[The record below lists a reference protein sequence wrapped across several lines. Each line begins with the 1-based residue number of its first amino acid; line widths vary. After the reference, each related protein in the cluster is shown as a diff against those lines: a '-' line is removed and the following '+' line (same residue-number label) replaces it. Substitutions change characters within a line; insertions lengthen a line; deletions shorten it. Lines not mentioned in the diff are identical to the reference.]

1 MPKLPLHPNCKC
13 HYENV
18 YEKTTRKI
26 SSLDPEKIIMPQMTP
41 EQWDSQNESD
51 KKKWCRL
58 FSSKFGFYIS
68 TYAQISN
75 VPKSLLSVIVAN
87 ELMDWRNI
95 DGTQLDGLKGGGVG
109 YAQIAIDT
117 ALQEGVS
124 GYEKE
129 LVKKMKNNKF
139 VPDYISY
146 RIISG
151 KVHKELLST
160 RGSIKI
166 AARLLRKY
174 IEYYEIKVK
183 NNDLGKGFQKTGLF
197 FIKKRSIFDLD
208 AQIADMQVPEPAFR
222 IFCAIWNSGKEILD
236 AKDKISES
244 NYKNAYIH
252 AENSLLAIEY
262 LKELLSHEN

>member
-1 MPKLPLHPNCKC
+1 M
-13 HYENV
+13 
-18 YEKTTRKI
+18 
-26 SSLDPEKIIMPQMTP
+26 
-41 EQWDSQNESD
+41 
-51 KKKWCRL
+51 
-58 FSSKFGFYIS
+58 
-68 TYAQISN
+68 
-75 VPKSLLSVIVAN
+75 
-87 ELMDWRNI
+87 
-95 DGTQLDGLKGGGVG
+95 
-109 YAQIAIDT
+109 
-117 ALQEGVS
+117 
-124 GYEKE
+124 
-129 LVKKMKNNKF
+129 
-139 VPDYISY
+139 
-146 RIISG
+146 
-151 KVHKELLST
+151 
-160 RGSIKI
+160 
-166 AARLLRKY
+166 RKY